1 MKPAPFEYHR
11 PRTRGEAL
19 ELLARHAGEAKPLA
33 GGQSLV
39 PLMNFRLAR
48 PGRLVDLG
56 AIGDLAYIRE
66 QDGALRIGAMTR
78 QAEVEDSPL
87 LATRSPLLVQAS
99 RWIGHRTIRNRG
111 TVAGSLAHADPS
123 AEYPAALVALD
134 GVVVASG
141 PAGERSVPAR
151 ELFVSYCMTSLDP
164 AELITEIRVPA
175 TAPRTG
181 TAFVELSRRHGDFA
195 IVGVAASVGRDA
207 AGALRDVRIALAGV
221 GPTPIRC
228 TAAEQALEGR
238 RSDTK
243 LFAAAGAA
251 CAAAAEPSDD
261 LHASADYRRA
271 MVEVLVVRALGE
283 ALARVGGS

>member
-1 MKPAPFEYHR
+1 MKPAPFEYYR
-11 PRTRGEAL
+11 PRTRSEAI
-19 ELLARHAGEAKPLA
+19 ELLERHAGEAKVLA

-56 AIGDLAYIRE
+56 SIGDLAYIRE
-66 QDGALRIGAMTR
+66 QDDVIRIGAMTR

-87 LATRSPLLVQAS
+87 LAARCPLLVEAS

-111 TVAGSLAHADPS
+111 TIAGSLAHADPS

-134 GVVVASG
+134 GAVVASG
-141 PAGERSVPAR
+141 PAGERIVPVR
-151 ELFVSYCMTSLDP
+151 ELFISYCMTSLEP
-164 AELITEIRVPA
+164 MELITEIRVPA
-175 TAPRTG
+175 VPARTG

-195 IVGVAASVGRDA
+195 IIGVAASVGMDDEGRLRDA
-207 AGALRDVRIALAGV
+207 RIALAGV

-228 TAAEQALEGR
+228 SAAERALEGQHPGE
-238 RSDTK
+238 K
-243 LFAAAGAA
+243 LL
-251 CAAAAEPSDD
+251 AAAAAAAAAAADPGDD

-271 MVEVLVVRALGE
+271 MVEVFVGRALAS
-283 ALARVGGS
+283 ALSRIGGS

>member
-11 PRTRGEAL
+11 PRTRAEAL
-19 ELLARHAGEAKPLA
+19 ALLDRHAGEAKVLA

-56 AIGDLAYIRE
+56 SIGDLASIRE
-66 QDGALRIGAMTR
+66 DGGTIRIGAMTR
-78 QAEVEDSPL
+78 QADVEDSAMLARRCPL
-87 LATRSPLLVQAS
+87 LAQAS

-111 TVAGSLAHADPS
+111 TVGGSLAHADPS
-123 AEYPAALVALD
+123 AEYPAALLALD
-134 GVVVASG
+134 GTVVATG
-141 PAGERSVPAR
+141 PAGERVVPAR
-151 ELFVSYCMTSLDP
+151 ELFVSYCMTSLGP
-164 AELITEIRVPA
+164 AELITEIHVPA
-175 TAPRTG
+175 APARTG

-195 IVGVAASVGRDA
+195 IVGVAAVVRLDDTGQLRDA
-207 AGALRDVRIALAGV
+207 RIALAGV

-228 TAAEQALEGR
+228 SAAEQTLEGQQPGA
-238 RSDTK
+238 K
-243 LFAAAGAA
+243 LFAAAAAACGAA
-251 CAAAAEPSDD
+251 ADPGDD

-271 MVEVLVVRALGE
+271 MVEVFVGRALAS